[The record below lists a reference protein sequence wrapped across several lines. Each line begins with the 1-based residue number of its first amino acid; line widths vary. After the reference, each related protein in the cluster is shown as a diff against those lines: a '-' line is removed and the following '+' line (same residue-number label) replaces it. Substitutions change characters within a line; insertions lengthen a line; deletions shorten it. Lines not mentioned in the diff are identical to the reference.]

1 MVRRDDEKD
10 ELARLLKL
18 SNMGD
23 RAAYRLFL
31 ERLAPF
37 IRGIAFHVMQRIGM
51 PQADL
56 EDAVQETML
65 AIHLKRHTWNDDQPI
80 GPWLFAITRYKL
92 IDFARKHGRRKE
104 SELNDDF
111 DIAAPEPDE
120 PVLTE
125 TEMNRLLN
133 KIGAQQRSI
142 VTAISLKG
150 ATIRDVALE
159 YKMSEGAVRVA
170 LHRGLKAL
178 AEAYQ
183 RSTR

>member
-1 MVRRDDEKD
+1 MRLDDKKE
-10 ELARLLKL
+10 ELAQLLKL
-18 SNMGD
+18 ANAGD

-31 ERLAPF
+31 ERLTPF
-37 IRGIAFHVMQRIGM
+37 IRGTALHVMRRIGT

-65 AIHLKRHTWNDDQPI
+65 AIHLKRHTWHEDQPI

-104 SELNDDF
+104 AELGDDF
-111 DIAAPEPDE
+111 DLAAPEPEE
-120 PVLTE
+120 PALTE

-133 KIGAQQRSI
+133 KIGMQQRSV

-159 YKMSEGAVRVA
+159 LKMTEGAVRVA